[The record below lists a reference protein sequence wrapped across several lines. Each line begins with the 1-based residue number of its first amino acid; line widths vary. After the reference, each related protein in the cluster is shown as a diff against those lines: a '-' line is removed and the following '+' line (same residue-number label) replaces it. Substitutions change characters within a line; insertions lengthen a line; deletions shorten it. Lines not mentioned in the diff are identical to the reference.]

1 MSVNTDRREDN
12 KSQSEILDGLRANY
26 VFKLCKME
34 NSWRCRR
41 CQREGRLV
49 MEVGRYFG
57 PSQPRRPTGDS
68 PMAGPPL
75 SMDTVR
81 EHMGGAG
88 AGFESVQPHMNL
100 TQGGL
105 LWQFG
110 LVKAGVVGYMTGCV
124 HFLIDNTRAYT
135 HTHTHTPTWLSGVW
149 AGPQAGVCLCLV

>member
-1 MSVNTDRREDN
+1 
-12 KSQSEILDGLRANY
+12 
-26 VFKLCKME
+26 
-34 NSWRCRR
+34 
-41 CQREGRLV
+41 

-88 AGFESVQPHMNL
+88 AGFDSVQPHMNL

-135 HTHTHTPTWLSGVW
+135 HTHTHQLGSLEYGPDLRLECVCVW
-149 AGPQAGVCLCLV
+149 SKIGTSHP